1 MIREKKNEISKQRIL
16 DAAIEEFSK
25 NGYAAA
31 SMNTIC
37 SENGISKGI
46 IYHYFS
52 SKDEL
57 YLLCAQKCFDEITAY
72 LKQIKKSLGGTAEQK
87 MRTYFDARL
96 SFFAVHPLYLGIF
109 SDITLNPSEHLSL
122 EIEECRK
129 GFDAMNV
136 SVLKE
141 ILQSITL
148 RKGLSVNQI
157 IADFSLYMDFYNMH
171 FKAKLTEGKSA
182 AASLKKHEE
191 NCHRQLSILLY
202 GVSKENI

>member
-1 MIREKKNEISKQRIL
+1 MIREKKNEISRQRIL
-16 DAAIEEFSK
+16 DAAMEEFSK

-37 SENGISKGI
+37 SENSISKGI

-57 YLLCAQKCFDEITAY
+57 YLLCAKKCFDDITAY
-72 LKQIKKSLGGTAEQK
+72 LKQIKKTLTGTAEQR
-87 MRTYFDARL
+87 MRKYFDARL
-96 SFFAVHPLYLGIF
+96 QFFGEHPLYLGIF
-109 SDITLNPSEHLSL
+109 SDITLNPPEHLVN
-122 EIEECRK
+122 EIAECRR
-129 GFDAMNV
+129 GFDALNV

-141 ILQSITL
+141 ILKSIEL

-157 IADFSLYMDFYNMH
+157 IADFTLYMDFYNMH
-171 FKAKLTEGKSA
+171 FKSKLTEGKSA
-182 AASLKKHEE
+182 AASIKQHEE